1 VCFFVVA
8 ARSGAQPQ
16 PAPGNRD
23 AASAGSRVAAAD
35 LPALKCHLGRR
46 EPVLDYEFR
55 FTAPFWVRIPL
66 RLLHGGGRRL
76 SSTTL
81 IHPISIEGAETVRL
95 EDAYVLGEEVPEG
108 MSGELWWGNALALG
122 EGLYKVDWRIEDE
135 AGRSC
140 ELSWTLEAK
149 LPRRRRV
156 DLTLKP
162 GEAMGALVSL
172 FRPEPA
178 AEKSGTALR
187 VKVLMNLD
195 TQSRRRALVNIWQYV
210 PMISG
215 LRVMSRHPALAEFTV
230 VAFSLAEQ
238 RVLHRQQFSREINF
252 PKLGDAIDSL
262 KPAMVEVENLRP
274 GSDLEFLDVLLA
286 RELNDIE
293 QVDAIIFVGADDRF
307 GMRVSPE
314 TLEWVRTKDIPVFH
328 FNSTPYLWRGAIGNT
343 VRSLGGTEYKV
354 RQPHEL
360 VKAVD
365 QLVAEILANQPQ

>member
-1 VCFFVVA
+1 VALATACLFVVA
-8 ARSGAQPQ
+8 ARGDAQTQ
-16 PAPGNRD
+16 SQSAPGSPD
-23 AASAGSRVAAAD
+23 TAEPTPSRVAAAD

-81 IHPISIEGAETVRL
+81 IHPISIEGADPVRL
-95 EDAYVLGEEVPEG
+95 EDTYVLGQEVPKG
-108 MSGELWWGNALALG
+108 MSGELWWNNALALG
-122 EGLYKVDWRIEDE
+122 EGLYKIDWRIEDE

-162 GEAMGALVSL
+162 GEVMGALVSL

-215 LRVMSRHPALAEFTV
+215 LRVMSRHPALAEFAV
-230 VAFSLAEQ
+230 VAFSLAEPRYWTASNSQ
-238 RVLHRQQFSREINF
+238 GKSTSQSWEMRLIRSSRRWW
-252 PKLGDAIDSL
+252 K
-262 KPAMVEVENLRP
+262 
-274 GSDLEFLDVLLA
+274 
-286 RELNDIE
+286 
-293 QVDAIIFVGADDRF
+293 
-307 GMRVSPE
+307 
-314 TLEWVRTKDIPVFH
+314 
-328 FNSTPYLWRGAIGNT
+328 
-343 VRSLGGTEYKV
+343 
-354 RQPHEL
+354 
-360 VKAVD
+360 
-365 QLVAEILANQPQ
+365 